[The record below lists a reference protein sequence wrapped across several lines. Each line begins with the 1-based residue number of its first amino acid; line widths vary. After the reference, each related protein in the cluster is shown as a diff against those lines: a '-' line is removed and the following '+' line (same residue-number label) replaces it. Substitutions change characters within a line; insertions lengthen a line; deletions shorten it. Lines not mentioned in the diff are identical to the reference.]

1 MANRILIVGGVA
13 GGASAA
19 ARLRRLDEFSEIIMF
34 ERGEDISFANCGL
47 PYYVGGVI
55 PRRDS
60 LLVQTPRAMKA
71 RFNIDVRTMSEVT
84 RIDPRSQEIEVKDLV
99 GGSVVREKYDYLILS
114 PGAAP
119 IKPPLPGI
127 DLGNV
132 FSVRN
137 IPDCDRILMY
147 VDANKPQRAA
157 VIGGGFIGLEMAENL
172 RAQGLKV
179 SVVEM
184 SDQVMPPLD
193 AEMAALVHRYLR
205 SRGID
210 LYLGDGAVSLDGDK
224 LVHQLTLKSGKTL
237 DTDIVVMGIGVNP
250 EVKLAQEAGLTIGP
264 AGGIEVDEFLRT
276 SDPKIYAVGDAI
288 QVKSFVGGQQVMIPL
303 AGPANKQG
311 RIAADNICGRAAK
324 YEGTLGTSIAKLFDM
339 SIAATGV
346 NEKMLIKLNMNYQVS
361 FTHPAP
367 HATYYPGGAPMS
379 MKLVFSPET
388 GDLYG
393 AQIVGFDG
401 VDKRIDVLATAIRK
415 GLTVLD
421 LQELELAY
429 APPFS
434 SAKDPVNMAG
444 YVAGN
449 IVKGDAEIVHWH
461 EIEKLRESGSLIIDV
476 RTPGEFHSGA
486 IAGAVNI
493 PVDDLRGRMNE
504 IPKDQ
509 PVIIYCRVGLRGY
522 IACRM
527 LKQYGYDNVK
537 NLSGGYLT
545 YDPAVNG

>member
-1 MANRILIVGGVA
+1 MAKRVLIVGGVA

-19 ARLRRLDEFSEIIMF
+19 ARLRRLDEFAEIVIF

-60 LLVQTPRAMKA
+60 LVVQTPRAMKT
-71 RFNIDVRTMSEVT
+71 RFNIDVRTLSEVVK
-84 RIDPRSQEIEVKDLV
+84 IDPESREIEVQNV
-99 GGSVVREKYDYLILS
+99 VSGATVREKYDFLILS

-127 DLGNV
+127 ELGNV

-172 RAQGLKV
+172 STRGLQV

-193 AEMAALVHRYLR
+193 PEMAALVHRYLR
-205 SRGID
+205 SQRIE
-210 LYLGDGAVSLDGDK
+210 LCLGDGAVSLDGDG
-224 LVHQLTLKSGKTL
+224 LVSQLTLKSGKTIPA
-237 DTDIVVMGIGVNP
+237 DIVVMGIGVKP
-250 EVKLAQEAGLTIGP
+250 EVELAREAGLTIG
-264 AGGIEVDEFLRT
+264 AVGGIEVDEFLRT
-276 SDPKIYAVGDAI
+276 SDPNIFAVGDAI
-288 QVKSFVGGQQVMIPL
+288 QVKGYIGGQQVMIPL

-311 RIAADNICGRAAK
+311 RIAADNICGRLTK
-324 YEGTLGTSIAKLFDM
+324 YEGTLGTAIAKLFDM
-339 SIAATGV
+339 SIAATGM
-346 NEKMLIKLNMNYQVS
+346 NEKMLKKMNINYEVS
-361 FTHPAP
+361 YTHPAP

-379 MKLVFSPET
+379 MKLIFVPAS
-388 GDLYG
+388 GDLLG

-415 GLTVLD
+415 GFTVFD

-449 IVKGDAEIVHWH
+449 IVRGDAAVVHWH
-461 EIEKLRESGSLIIDV
+461 DIDQLQRSGALIVDV
-476 RTPGEFHSGA
+476 RTPGEFQSGA
-486 IAGAVNI
+486 IAGAINI
-493 PVDDLRGRMNE
+493 PVDDLRSRMSE
-504 IPKDQ
+504 IPKNQ
-509 PVIIYCRVGLRGY
+509 PIIIYCRVGLRGY

-527 LKQYGYDNVK
+527 LQQHSYDNVK

-545 YDPAVNG
+545 YDPVVNG